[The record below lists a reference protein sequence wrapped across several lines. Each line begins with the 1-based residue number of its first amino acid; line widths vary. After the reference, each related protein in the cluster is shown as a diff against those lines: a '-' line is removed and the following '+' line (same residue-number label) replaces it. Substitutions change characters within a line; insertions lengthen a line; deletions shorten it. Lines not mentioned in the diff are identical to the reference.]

1 MKVLVA
7 AEGTSWESPVAQ
19 KFEHAVWYLVI
30 DTLTREKEVYQNLP
44 PHDHNSI
51 LVIASQLRIPTV
63 VAGWINPATA
73 RLMQSLNLR
82 LIVAHKMKVRATVKK
97 LNLPAASLRQAGEHS
112 LEIADLAD
120 FRQGLVIPGVTR
132 RGLSIV
138 GRKGPRYAGSAVS
151 PASTPRGHHHLQQY
165 GGRGH

>member
-30 DTLTREKEVYQNLP
+30 DTLTREKEVYQNVP

-51 LVIASQLRIPTV
+51 LVIASQLHVSTIVT
-63 VAGWINPATA
+63 GWVNPGTA
-73 RLMQSLNLR
+73 RFMQSLNLR
-82 LIVAHKMKVRATVKK
+82 LVVAHRMKVRATVKK
-97 LNLPAASLRQAGEHS
+97 LNEHS
-112 LEIADLAD
+112 LATADLAD
-120 FRQGLVIPGVTR
+120 FRQGLVIPGVAR
-132 RGLSIV
+132 RGLSV
-138 GRKGPRYAGSAVS
+138 VERKRPKYAWSAVS

>member
-1 MKVLVA
+1 MKVLIA

-19 KFEHAVWYLVI
+19 KFENAVWYLVI
-30 DTLTREKEVYQNLP
+30 DTQTREKEVYQNLP
-44 PHDHNSI
+44 PHDHNRI
-51 LVIASQLRIPTV
+51 LVMASQMHVSAI
-63 VAGWINPATA
+63 VAGWINSATA

-82 LIVAHKMKVRATVKK
+82 LVVGHKMKVRATVKK
-97 LNLPAASLRQAGEHS
+97 LNLPPASLRQAGEHS

-132 RGLSIV
+132 RELSLV
-138 GRKGPRYAGSAVS
+138 GRKGPKYAGSAVS

>member
-1 MKVLVA
+1 MKVLIA

-19 KFEHAVWYLVI
+19 KFENAVWYLLI
-30 DTLTREKEVYQNLP
+30 DTQTREKEVYQNLP

-51 LVIASQLRIPTV
+51 LVMASQLHVSAI
-63 VAGWINPATA
+63 VAGWINSATA

-82 LIVAHKMKVRATVKK
+82 LVVAHKLKVRATVKK
-97 LNLPAASLRQAGEHS
+97 LNEHS
-112 LEIADLAD
+112 MEIADLAD
-120 FRQGLVIPGVTR
+120 FRQGLVIPGVTG
-132 RGLSIV
+132 RGLTVIEK
-138 GRKGPRYAGSAVS
+138 KGPKYAGSAVS